1 MDSKFTVYDS
11 QGELDLRQIANS
23 RQCFRLRKYATDKFV
38 AVTGHH
44 AVDIHRRGDVY
55 IFWCGTEEFQTVW
68 APYFDLD
75 TDYKGFKSKMQDDP
89 FLQDALKAGGG
100 IRILRQDLWEMAV
113 TFTISQRNNIPRIAQ
128 AVETLCE
135 NFGTPLQEIGYAKTL
150 ERRCRKSVVS

>member
-1 MDSKFTVYDS
+1 MVMDSKFTVYDS
-11 QGELDLRQIANS
+11 RGELDLRQIANS
-23 RQCFRLRKYATDKFV
+23 GQCFRLKEYATDKFI
-38 AVTGHH
+38 AVTGSH

-55 IFWCGTEEFQTVW
+55 IFWCDAKEFQAVW

-89 FLQDALKAGGG
+89 FLKDALKTGGG

-128 AVETLCE
+128 SVEALCE
-135 NFGTPLQEIGYAKTL
+135 NFGTPLREIGG
-150 ERRCRKSVVS
+150 R